1 MEHFRPKRPADSTGA
16 GQVWT
21 HQGLALNGGD
31 QPTGVL
37 VAGRNAAPAARIPFR
52 QSAVQRHVLRVA
64 QPPSNAVLG
73 AWMRAQRTTETL
85 KTMKPAR
92 RHVATPCCDF

>member
-37 VAGRNAAPAARIPFR
+37 VAGRNAAPEWQARIYRYRYRLASGLFTLDGCSGC
-52 QSAVQRHVLRVA
+52 QATSALGPGPVFAVA
-64 QPPSNAVLG
+64 
-73 AWMRAQRTTETL
+73 
-85 KTMKPAR
+85 
-92 RHVATPCCDF
+92 